1 MTPQQFND
9 NILPLKDKMY
19 RFACRLVEDAEE
31 AQDLVQEVFVRLW
44 DRKGDIQQYK
54 SIEAYALTMTRNLC
68 IDWLR
73 TSGRLRMDDPTEM
86 DLADPVTPYDL
97 TEMRDTVIRIN
108 HLISHLP
115 EQQKVI
121 LHLRDI
127 EGYDFDE
134 IAAILGLNL
143 NVIRVNLSRA
153 RKKIKEQLVKVHQYD
168 LQRN

>member
-1 MTPQQFND
+1 MTPQQFKET
-9 NILPLKDKMY
+9 ILPLKDKIY
-19 RFACRLVEDAEE
+19 RFACRMVDDTEE
-31 AQDLVQEVFVRLW
+31 AQDLVQEVFIRLW
-44 DRKGDIQQYK
+44 DRKGDMIQYR
-54 SIEAYALTMTRNLC
+54 SVEAFALTMTRNLC

-73 TSGRLRMDDPTEM
+73 ASGRLRQADSSEM
-86 DLADPVTPYDL
+86 DLTDPVTPYDI
-97 TEMRDTVIRIN
+97 TEMRDTVTRIN
-108 HLISHLP
+108 QLINHLP

-121 LHLRDI
+121 VHLRDI